1 MASSNRSYRSSQLI
15 TPFGP
20 GSVIEIGDESLVLA
34 DPIHW
39 PKRLDEI
46 KLDRLSSEAGVWAL
60 KKPPVINNRF
70 TKKDDIGPHN
80 ALMTV
85 RFPKWMFCPRCKR
98 MELWKNETG
107 KVNAEGIPV
116 CANSACKKK
125 ELAPMRFVAACQH
138 GHLQDVPW
146 VYWAHK
152 SGKHKTCEHPELYF
166 LSNPELGSGL
176 DALYIECK
184 NPECGAKNSLKEI
197 MSQNGLAGVKCQ
209 DTQPWEYK
217 PIDQQFCEEPLHVLQ
232 RGASNLYYSIVRSAL
247 DIPHSPSS
255 SGNKL
260 YARIK
265 ETDEFDDLMKALADK
280 KERRVEFFADE
291 IAEELGISIEDVLG
305 AVNTKEREQ
314 RTFKI
319 PKDED
324 LRVAEW
330 EILSSP
336 DIESKETPNFKAKL
350 ASFDSPPMSSF
361 TKIIKRVV
369 LLEKLREVRAFC
381 GFERVSP
388 SDNVV
393 SPKTSTESRSW
404 LPATEV
410 FGEGI
415 FIEMNLAVIN
425 AWQQN
430 LPLKLR
436 QRLETLNR
444 YHAELS
450 STYLPQPSAKFL
462 ILHTLAHLL
471 IRQLSFE
478 SGYSSGSL
486 RERIY
491 ADEEQAGL
499 LIYTAEGDS
508 EGSLGG
514 LVQQGDVNRLLPAI
528 LASLETAHWC
538 SNDPV
543 CGEKQEVGVM
553 GLNQAACHSCSII
566 SETSCENNNLLL
578 DRTILI
584 GNDEYEGFFSQ
595 AIVSAQKEIA
605 S

>member
-46 KLDRLSSEAGVWAL
+46 KLDRLSNEAGVRAL

-85 RFPKWMFCPRCKR
+85 RFPKWMFCPRCKK

-107 KVNAEGIPV
+107 KLNAEGIPV

-152 SGKHKTCEHPELYF
+152 SGQHKTCEHPDLYF

-197 MSQNGLAGVKCQ
+197 MSQNGLAGVKCK

-217 PIDQQFCEEPLHVLQ
+217 PTDQQNCEEPLHVLQ
-232 RGASNLYYSIVRSAL
+232 RGASNLYYPIVRSAL
-247 DIPHSPSS
+247 DIPHSSSS

-265 ETDEFDDLMKALADK
+265 ETDEFDDLMKALDEG
-280 KERRVEFFADE
+280 KERRINFFADE
-291 IAEELGISIEDVLG
+291 IAEELNVSIEDVLS
-305 AVNTKEREQ
+305 AVNSKEREQ
-314 RTFKI
+314 RTFRI

-324 LRVAEW
+324 LRIAEW
-330 EILSSP
+330 EILSSL
-336 DIESKETPNFKAKL
+336 DIESKETLNFKAKL
-350 ASFDSPPMSSF
+350 ASLDSSSISSF
-361 TKIIKRVV
+361 TKLIKRVV
-369 LLEKLREVRAFC
+369 LLEKLREVRAFF

-393 SPKTSTESRSW
+393 SPKTGTESRSW

-436 QRLETLNR
+436 QRLDTLNNH
-444 YHAELS
+444 YTELN
-450 STYLPQPSAKFL
+450 STYLPKPSAKFL

-514 LVQQGDVNRLLPAI
+514 LVQQGDVNRLFPAI
-528 LASLETAHWC
+528 LAALETAHWC

-543 CGEKQEVGVM
+543 CGEKQEIGVM

-595 AIVSAQKEIA
+595 AIASAQKEIT

>member
-1 MASSNRSYRSSQLI
+1 MADSNRSYRSSQLI

-20 GSVIEIGDESLVLA
+20 GSIIELGDESLALS

-39 PKRLDEI
+39 PKRLEEI
-46 KLDRLSSEAGVWAL
+46 KLERLSREAGVWAL
-60 KKPPVINNRF
+60 KKPPVMNKR
-70 TKKDDIGPHN
+70 DEAGPHN
-80 ALMTV
+80 ALMAV

-98 MELWKNETG
+98 MELWKKDTG
-107 KVNAEGIPV
+107 KLNVEGVPV
-116 CANSACKKK
+116 CANSACKQKV
-125 ELAPMRFVAACQH
+125 LAPMRFVAACQH

-152 SGKHKTCEHPELYF
+152 NGSHKTCEHPELYF

-184 NPECGAKNSLKEI
+184 NPECGSSHSLKEI
-197 MSQNGLAGVKCQ
+197 MSQQSLAGVKCN

-217 PIDQQFCEEPLHVLQ
+217 PYADRQCNEPLQALQ
-232 RGASNLYYSIVRSAL
+232 RGASNIYYPIVRSAL
-247 DIPHSPSS
+247 DIPHASTST
-255 SGNKL
+255 GNKTFQM
-260 YARIK
+260 IK
-265 ETDEFDDLMKALADK
+265 ESNDFDDLMNAIEKGKDK
-280 KERRVEFFADE
+280 VILVYAED
-291 IAEELGISIEDVLG
+291 IAEEFNLTAEEVMN
-305 AVNTKEREQ
+305 AVKSNGREQ

-330 EILSSP
+330 DILSSSR
-336 DIESKETPNFKAKL
+336 IEQQQTATFKARVANWGK
-350 ASFDSPPMSSF
+350 SPTFGFESV
-361 TKIIKRVV
+361 IKRVV
-369 LLEKLREVRAFC
+369 LLDKLREVRAFC

-388 SDNVV
+388 SDNIV
-393 SPKTSTESRSW
+393 SPKSSVGQGSW

-410 FGEGI
+410 YGEGI
-415 FIEMNLAVIN
+415 FIEMNTAAIDL
-425 AWQQN
+425 WQQN
-430 LPLKLR
+430 MSPELKR
-436 QRLETLNR
+436 RLTQLHKH
-444 YHAELS
+444 YAELS
-450 STYLPQPSAKFL
+450 STYLPQPTVKFL

-491 ADEEQAGL
+491 ADDVQAGL
-499 LIYTAEGDS
+499 LIYTADGDS

-514 LVQQGDVNRLLPAI
+514 LVQQGEANRLFPAI
-528 LASLETAHWC
+528 LAGLEAAHWC

-543 CGEKQEVGVM
+543 CSEKQDVGIM
-553 GLNQAACHSCSII
+553 GLNQAACHSCTII

-578 DRTILI
+578 DRKILI
-584 GNDEYEGFFSQ
+584 GNSEYDGFFSP
-595 AIVSAQKEIA
+595 IITLAQQEL